1 MDKSVV
7 ISSGRKLDI
16 SKSVAHEDFEEY
28 PNVLLLAEGVA
39 VFNDQMELLPLIS
52 DFLTDYRRNHSDKS
66 VNTYANNLRYL
77 VKYLITHDDN
87 HIGTKRDDCL
97 LTVHATEIQRYF
109 DYCRRDK
116 DKRGLDKPALGGKT
130 LANRDATYGRF
141 FSEFLCN
148 PPAGYKLM
156 REENPYENGSL
167 VVAAKE
173 SLIRPALFTDIEAL
187 IFVANHE
194 REKSLIQFMYDSGV
208 RRAEVKDISQESI
221 LQLSRESRKSII
233 VGGNTIQIPSDYV
246 SIEIKGNKGRG
257 REAKY
262 RYTVVSKET
271 INRVQ
276 RYHSSLEFKKHK
288 RKWSDTP
295 VPAFLNQNGNPYT
308 EKAVSKLIKKL
319 SKRALKLGLIN
330 SPLSPHKIRH
340 GFGAMLLNSEDLGKS
355 QLDRLLLLQQCL
367 GHESLDTTQKY
378 TKIPVGVWEK
388 FVDHNGVPLKR
399 YQLMK
404 KLKDRTRVKRKHRN
418 EI

>member
-1 MDKSVV
+1 
-7 ISSGRKLDI
+7 
-16 SKSVAHEDFEEY
+16 
-28 PNVLLLAEGVA
+28 
-39 VFNDQMELLPLIS
+39 
-52 DFLTDYRRNHSDKS
+52 
-66 VNTYANNLRYL
+66 
-77 VKYLITHDDN
+77 
-87 HIGTKRDDCL
+87 
-97 LTVHATEIQRYF
+97 
-109 DYCRRDK
+109 
-116 DKRGLDKPALGGKT
+116 
-130 LANRDATYGRF
+130 
-141 FSEFLCN
+141 
-148 PPAGYKLM
+148 
-156 REENPYENGSL
+156 
-167 VVAAKE
+167 
-173 SLIRPALFTDIEAL
+173 
-187 IFVANHE
+187 
-194 REKSLIQFMYDSGV
+194 
-208 RRAEVKDISQESI
+208 
-221 LQLSRESRKSII
+221 QLSRESRKSII
-233 VGGNTIQIPSDYV
+233 VDGNTIQIPSDYV

-378 TKIPVGVWEK
+378 TKIPVGVCEK
-388 FVDHNGVPLKR
+388 FVDHHGVPLKR